1 MAWQDDLKAMNGYN
15 PSMSFDDN
23 LVMYLQT
30 MQHGIENDDVDPYID
45 SFNSELVFFIAG
57 QVDIKIP
64 LADLPVAFDP
74 NLTAKDYMETHW
86 SL

>member
-1 MAWQDDLKAMNGYN
+1 MAWQDELKAMDGYN
-15 PSMSFDDN
+15 QNMPFVDN

-45 SFNSELVFFIAG
+45 SFNNELVFFIAG
-57 QVDIKIP
+57 QVDLKIP
-64 LADLPVAFDP
+64 LADLPIPF
-74 NLTAKDYMETHW
+74 NSNYTAKDYMETHW